1 MSNDNSNHQHHEEH
15 DHHKHTHDHSHG
27 HRHTRGHSHSH
38 AHGHSHF
45 GDARSGNKSGLLIA
59 LGITASIAVLEFV
72 GGWITNSL
80 ALLSDAGHMLSD
92 ASSLVL
98 SLLAIWFATRPATSR
113 KSYGYYRVEIMA
125 ALLNG
130 VTLFVIAGFIIVEAY
145 DRFID
150 PPSVSSGP
158 MMLIA
163 TIGLIANLAS
173 AWALMKK
180 GDVEG
185 NINFR
190 SAYLHVLG
198 DALGSVGAIIG
209 GILMWA
215 FGWYIIDPLVSVLVS
230 LLILKG
236 AWGVLAQSVHV
247 LMEGVPEGLDV
258 KLVLEKLRQLPEVA
272 DVHDL
277 HIWSI
282 TSGVDALSC
291 HIVTANP
298 RRQAV
303 LLQEA
308 IILLEQEFGIA
319 HATIQIET
327 EEIRH
332 PAFIV

>member
-1 MSNDNSNHQHHEEH
+1 MSKNSRIHHQAH
-15 DHHKHTHDHSHG
+15 DHHDHSHEQVHG
-27 HRHTRGHSHSH
+27 PSHSHTHSH
-38 AHGHSHF
+38 AHGHSHNHF

-59 LGITASIAVLEFV
+59 LGITASIAVLECI
-72 GGWITNSL
+72 GGWVTNSL

-98 SLLAIWFATRPATSR
+98 SLLAIWFAARPSTSR
-113 KSYGYYRVEIMA
+113 KSYGFYRLEIMA

-130 VTLFVIAGFIIVEAY
+130 VTLFVIAGFIIWEAY
-145 DRFID
+145 KRLMD
-150 PPSVSSGP
+150 PPVVSSGP

-163 TIGLIANLAS
+163 SIGLIANLAS

-180 GDVEG
+180 GDVKG

-198 DALGSVGAIIG
+198 DAMGSVGAIFG
-209 GILMWA
+209 GIMMWA
-215 FGWYIIDPLVSVLVS
+215 FGWYIFDPIVSVLVS
-230 LLILKG
+230 LLILRS
-236 AWGVLAQSVHV
+236 AWGVIAQSLHV
-247 LMEGVPEGLDV
+247 LMEGVPQGLDV
-258 KLVLEKLRQLPEVA
+258 KEVQEKLKQLPAVL

-282 TSGVDALSC
+282 TSGMDALSC
-291 HIVTANP
+291 HLVVSDPAY
-298 RRQAV
+298 QSSV
-303 LLQEA
+303 LQEA
-308 IILLEQEFGIA
+308 IILLEQQFGIS

-327 EEIRH
+327 EDIKH